1 MWIKRAFMQWEER
14 MCMEVG
20 RLECF
25 HVGTSAE
32 NIRDHIPN
40 DADPNCW
47 RWLGCWIGLAE
58 FFAV

>member
-1 MWIKRAFMQWEER
+1 

-58 FFAV
+58 LFAV